1 MTIYLPERVLVCP
14 SGFKES
20 LSAVDVADAIAAG
33 VLRTLPGVRVDT
45 FPVPDGGEGTVE
57 ILSRSAGTTVH
68 TATVTGPTGEPVT
81 ARWLE
86 YRDRSTAVIEMAQA
100 AGLRLVPSDRRDPGR
115 TTSRG
120 VGELIGTVLDRGIR
134 EIIVGCGDSG
144 TCDGGAGAL
153 SALGARILDE
163 KGRELP
169 DGGLMLS
176 RATEIDTSGLRPEL
190 ADCRLTLACNL
201 HNVLTGDNGVAAVFG
216 PQKGATR
223 KQVRHLGKA
232 MRRWADLLQRTFGPD
247 VDLRRAAGT
256 GASGGLGAAVMALG
270 GRAGNRFEVLLEEL
284 PSEAGLDSLI
294 SAADLVITAE
304 GAIDFQTPK
313 GKVPAEI
320 ARRARAT
327 GVPVFALAGS
337 LGEGAPDVHD
347 MGIGALQSIMTV
359 PMALE
364 DAIRNGRDLLTEAA
378 ARATR
383 MLLLGCVVSGRREAE
398 VRNSY
403 AGAVAVG
410 AGDGPADFS
419 S

>member
-169 DGGLMLS
+169 DGGLMLN

-201 HNVLTGDNGVAAVFG
+201 HNVLTGD
-216 PQKGATR
+216 PR
-223 KQVRHLGKA
+223 
-232 MRRWADLLQRTFGPD
+232 AD
-247 VDLRRAAGT
+247 
-256 GASGGLGAAVMALG
+256 S
-270 GRAGNRFEVLLEEL
+270 
-284 PSEAGLDSLI
+284 
-294 SAADLVITAE
+294 
-304 GAIDFQTPK
+304 
-313 GKVPAEI
+313 VP
-320 ARRARAT
+320 
-327 GVPVFALAGS
+327 P
-337 LGEGAPDVHD
+337 
-347 MGIGALQSIMTV
+347 
-359 PMALE
+359 
-364 DAIRNGRDLLTEAA
+364 
-378 ARATR
+378 
-383 MLLLGCVVSGRREAE
+383 
-398 VRNSY
+398 
-403 AGAVAVG
+403 
-410 AGDGPADFS
+410 
-419 S
+419 

>member
-1 MTIYLPERVLVCP
+1 MTLYLPERILVCP

-20 LSAVDVADAIAAG
+20 MSAVDVADAIAAG

-57 ILSRSAGTTVH
+57 ILSRSPGTTVH

-86 YRDRSTAVIEMAQA
+86 YDDRSTAVIEMAQA
-100 AGLRLVPSDRRDPGR
+100 AGLRLIPTGQRDPGS

-120 VGELIGTVLDRGIR
+120 VGELIGLALDRGIR

-153 SALGARILDE
+153 SALGARVLDDD
-163 KGRELP
+163 GRELP
-169 DGGLMLS
+169 DGGLALS
-176 RATEIDTSGLRPEL
+176 RAAEIDVSGLRPEL
-190 ADCRLTLACNL
+190 ADCTLTLACNL

-223 KQVRHLGKA
+223 KQVKQLGKA
-232 MRRWADLLQRTFGPD
+232 MRRWADVLQWTFGPT
-247 VDLRRAAGT
+247 VDLHRAPGT

-270 GRAGNRFEVLLEEL
+270 GRAGNRFEVLLGRMPAQED
-284 PSEAGLDSLI
+284 LDSLI
-294 SAADLVITAE
+294 SAADLVVTAE

-337 LGEGAPDVHD
+337 LGDGAPDVHD

-359 PMALE
+359 PMAME
-364 DAIRNGRDLLTEAA
+364 DALRNGRDLLTEAA

-398 VRNSY
+398 VRSSY
-403 AGAVAVG
+403 TSAVG
-410 AGDGPADFS
+410 AAVPADFS

>member
-1 MTIYLPERVLVCP
+1 
-14 SGFKES
+14 
-20 LSAVDVADAIAAG
+20 
-33 VLRTLPGVRVDT
+33 
-45 FPVPDGGEGTVE
+45 
-57 ILSRSAGTTVH
+57 
-68 TATVTGPTGEPVT
+68 
-81 ARWLE
+81 
-86 YRDRSTAVIEMAQA
+86 
-100 AGLRLVPSDRRDPGR
+100 
-115 TTSRG
+115 
-120 VGELIGTVLDRGIR
+120 
-134 EIIVGCGDSG
+134 
-144 TCDGGAGAL
+144 
-153 SALGARILDE
+153 
-163 KGRELP
+163 
-169 DGGLMLS
+169 
-176 RATEIDTSGLRPEL
+176 
-190 ADCRLTLACNL
+190 
-201 HNVLTGDNGVAAVFG
+201 
-216 PQKGATR
+216 
-223 KQVRHLGKA
+223 
-232 MRRWADLLQRTFGPD
+232 
-247 VDLRRAAGT
+247 
-256 GASGGLGAAVMALG
+256 MALG